1 MAKLDLYKVHRAE
14 YVTPKKPT
22 LVETGEATYL
32 TIDGQG
38 EPGGQQFGEKIG
50 ALYGAAFTVKMA
62 SKAKGRDYKV
72 CALEA
77 LWWGDSENFAATPK
91 HTWRWK
97 VMIRTPDF
105 VGQDDL
111 DQAVA
116 ALKAKGKDPS
126 VAEVRLETIDE
137 GQCVQVLHVG
147 PYDAEDAAIQAM
159 ADFAVEQG
167 LRLHGLHHEI
177 YLSDPRR
184 MPPERLRTILRH
196 PVGP

>member
-1 MAKLDLYKVHRAE
+1 
-14 YVTPKKPT
+14 
-22 LVETGEATYL
+22 
-32 TIDGQG
+32 
-38 EPGGQQFGEKIG
+38 
-50 ALYGAAFTVKMA
+50 
-62 SKAKGRDYKV
+62 
-72 CALEA
+72 
-77 LWWGDSENFAATPK
+77 
-91 HTWRWK
+91 
-97 VMIRTPDF
+97 MIRTPDF

>member
-32 TIDGQG
+32 AIDGQG